1 MGTHGLKIVRF
12 RKRYYVYWNR
22 LDSHFEGFGAEIVAS
37 IPEDPEEYQMASVH
51 AGVICCYGTCP

>member
-37 IPEDPEEYQMASVH
+37 IPEDPDEHQNQLSNQKFRVS
-51 AGVICCYGTCP
+51 IC